1 MKTLSK
7 DLIELAALFTA
18 VAVAELFA
26 GALGHGQGG
35 PWILVGLAA
44 ALVGCSGAHRWWA
57 HRHVRAPRT
66 PAATGDTL
74 WRIRTTVADSPGRL
88 AALCTGLAELDVNI
102 LTIQVHPL
110 GDKVIDEF
118 LVVAPGAV
126 TGPALVGMVTARG
139 GMGTHVEPALAG
151 LFEAPG
157 VRESPAG

>member
-7 DLIELAALFTA
+7 DLIELAALFAA
-18 VAVAELFA
+18 VAVADVFA
-26 GALGHGQGG
+26 GALGHGQHGSL
-35 PWILVGLAA
+35 ILVGLAA
-44 ALVGCSGAHRWWA
+44 ALVVCSAAHRWWA

-118 LVVAPGAV
+118 LVVAPFDVTGAV
-126 TGPALVGMVTARG
+126 LVGAITARG
-139 GMGTHVEPALAG
+139 GLGTHVEPALAG
-151 LFEAPG
+151 LFDEAPA
-157 VRESPAG
+157 PANPA